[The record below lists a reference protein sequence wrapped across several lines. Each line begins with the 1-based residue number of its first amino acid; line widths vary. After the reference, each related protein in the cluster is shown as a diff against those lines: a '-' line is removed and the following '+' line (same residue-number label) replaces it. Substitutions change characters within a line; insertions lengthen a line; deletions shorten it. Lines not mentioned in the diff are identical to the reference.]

1 MKRLFYKIF
10 FIFCLVIICAISVAS
25 FSFWIVQTTVN
36 EVKVKQQRNI
46 ESTFLFNSVNAFRSK
61 GERGIFETFE
71 EWRHTPERDNL
82 LVIREDD
89 NQDIFEHRVSPKEI
103 RKAREHAKEN
113 PNDPL
118 VQLAFDRFGQEYLF
132 YIKDWDSPA
141 VIKPRLPRIPG
152 LPLAPIWH
160 ELILISLIVI
170 AGLVCAYILASYIAK
185 PIRILQNGFHQL
197 AEGNL
202 DTRIRQHMGKRK
214 DELVGLADDFD
225 EMAEQLQLL
234 VEKERHLLH
243 HVSHEMR
250 SPLARIQAMISL
262 IQQQP
267 QKQDQYIARLEN
279 ELKRMDLLVGELL
292 TLARLESGNAKIE
305 YDLLQF
311 NNFIH
316 NLVQDS
322 GTLAEQNNQM
332 LQLVPCPEDCT
343 ILANEDYLYRAFD
356 NVIRNAMNYSP
367 EGSLI
372 NIRCSSTKSMLIVDV
387 EDNGSGVQE
396 EEIPNL
402 FIAFFRAS
410 SGDNKPGTGLG
421 LALSRHIIGQ
431 HSGKISASNIQPHGL
446 RIRFELP
453 LVTKPTLK
461 KVEKQQQKEN
471 QDKLSK
477 EN

>member
-1 MKRLFYKIF
+1 MTRLFYKIF
-10 FIFCLVIICAISVAS
+10 AIFCLVIICAISVAS

-36 EVKVKQQRNI
+36 EVKIKQQRNI
-46 ESTFLFNSVNAFRSK
+46 ESTFLFNTANAFRTK

-71 EWRHTPERDNL
+71 EWRHTAERENL
-82 LVIREDD
+82 FVIREDD
-89 NQDIFEHRVSPKEI
+89 NKDIFDRPIDADEI
-103 RKAREHAKEN
+103 ASARTHAHLIN
-113 PNDPL
+113 TDPL
-118 VQLAFDRFGQEYLF
+118 VQVAYDRFGQEYLF
-132 YIKDWDSPA
+132 FIKGWDNPQ
-141 VIKPRLPRIPG
+141 VVKPRLPRIPG

-160 ELILISLIVI
+160 ELIILSLIII

-185 PIRILQNGFHQL
+185 PIRILQTGFHKL
-197 AEGNL
+197 ADGDL
-202 DTRIRQHMGKRK
+202 DTRISKHMGKRK
-214 DELVGLADDFD
+214 DELAGLADDFD

-250 SPLARIQAMISL
+250 SPLARIQAMLSL

-267 QKQDQYIARLEN
+267 QKQEQYIARLEN

-305 YDLLQF
+305 YDLLNF
-311 NNFIH
+311 NTFIDH
-316 NLVQDS
+316 LIQDS
-322 GTLAEQNNQM
+322 GSVAYQNKQT
-332 LQLVPCPEDCT
+332 LQLTPSSEQCF

-372 NIRCSSTKSMLIVDV
+372 NIRFIHQKNTLIVDV
-387 EDNGSGVQE
+387 DDNGPGVKE
-396 EEIPNL
+396 EEIPSL

-421 LALSRHIIGQ
+421 LALSRHIIEQ
-431 HSGKISASNIQPHGL
+431 HNGKISAYNIKPHGL
-446 RIRFELP
+446 RMRFELP
-453 LVTKPTLK
+453 LASKPALK
-461 KVEKQQQKEN
+461 KAEKEKQKNNPE
-471 QDKLSK
+471 KSA
-477 EN
+477 